1 MVTIEQCDLQRTVKL
16 NDKKKLYYIEPFA
29 KDDEIIDDDVKTA
42 VKKDKAEPVTDPKTR
57 KGGTITM
64 WYNITDTGERKKM
77 NGFTARHVWTYQ
89 KMKPSADACYMKD
102 SMIIKT
108 DGWYIDLPQFNC
120 PVHYRPQKPP
130 APNAVKPECEDKFVM
145 HRSGKGKLGFPLTE
159 TMTMFMAGQ
168 TSEFK
173 TSMETVELSTL
184 KLDSMLF
191 EIPPGYTETKN
202 ESDLQ
207 DDYKTM
213 IKEYEKQYKEGN
225 VPIPTADP
233 TEKKAGM
240 LRIGVFAPTGD
251 QQVTPAVL
259 QQELL
264 LNLRAN
270 NIESIAVT
278 TEQDAR
284 EKKCDYI
291 LNTEMIKVKQASKV
305 GGLLKAIKNADPT
318 AGASFNIEASLILK
332 ALADGSVKTQQSVSG
347 KYEGK
352 VDEAGRK
359 AMDEGSRLVMKSLSH

>member
-1 MVTIEQCDLQRTVKL
+1 
-16 NDKKKLYYIEPFA
+16 
-29 KDDEIIDDDVKTA
+29 
-42 VKKDKAEPVTDPKTR
+42 
-57 KGGTITM
+57 
-64 WYNITDTGERKKM
+64 M

-89 KMKPSADACYMKD
+89 KMKPSADACNMKD

-130 APNAVKPECEDKFVM
+130 TPNTVKPECEDKFVM

-159 TMTMFMAGQ
+159 TMTMIMAGQ

-173 TSMETVELSTL
+173 TNMETVELSTL

-202 ESDLQ
+202 ENDLQ

-225 VPIPTADP
+225 VAVPTADP
-233 TEKKAGM
+233 NEKKAGM
-240 LRIGVFAPTGD
+240 LRIGVFSPTGD
-251 QQVTPAVL
+251 QQVAPAVL

-284 EKKCDYI
+284 EKKCDYV

-318 AGASFNIEASLILK
+318 SGASFNIEASLILK
-332 ALADGSVKTQQSVSG
+332 ALIDGSIKTQQSLNG

-352 VDEAGRK
+352 VDDAGRK
-359 AMDEGSRLVMKSLSH
+359 AMDEGSRLVMKALTH